1 MHINSAGITQA
12 LKKRRQDEDVAYSSD
27 ARGEL
32 NAPAR
37 ELIIHPHKKPPKAI
51 SHPQET
57 AEDFPKNSES
67 RINSGFQEQVDTR
80 TQNGHKKFLFF

>member
-1 MHINSAGITQA
+1 M
-12 LKKRRQDEDVAYSSD
+12 VAYSSD

-57 AEDFPKNSES
+57 AEDFPKNPES

-80 TQNGHKKFLFF
+80 TQNGHKKFLFLNYFAYYI

>member
-1 MHINSAGITQA
+1 M
-12 LKKRRQDEDVAYSSD
+12 VAYSSD

-57 AEDFPKNSES
+57 AEDFPKNPGKPHKQ
-67 RINSGFQEQVDTR
+67 RFSGTS
-80 TQNGHKKFLFF
+80 